1 MLPLQAHGYRSGLS
15 ASPGFLQILQTSSSS
30 SSSSTYLEAVAV
42 ADAGSTAEK
51 AVGEVWLEAEREEDE
66 GEDTDDSDAASAAA
80 PEMESDSDSAEEI
93 SMEKSELGL
102 TKGSQVVVVPAGD
115 LGETSRLGESYGKR
129 RRPPREIDW
138 FYMDGL
144 DRDL

>member
-1 MLPLQAHGYRSGLS
+1 M
-15 ASPGFLQILQTSSSS
+15 
-30 SSSSTYLEAVAV
+30 AV

-102 TKGSQVVVVPAGD
+102 TKGSQVVVVP
-115 LGETSRLGESYGKR
+115 
-129 RRPPREIDW
+129 
-138 FYMDGL
+138 
-144 DRDL
+144 DRKSVV

>member
-1 MLPLQAHGYRSGLS
+1 M
-15 ASPGFLQILQTSSSS
+15 
-30 SSSSTYLEAVAV
+30 
-42 ADAGSTAEK
+42 
-51 AVGEVWLEAEREEDE
+51 GEVWLEAEREEDE
-66 GEDTDDSDAASAAA
+66 GEDTDDSDATSEEAAA
-80 PEMESDSDSAEEI
+80 PEMDSDSDSAEEI

>member
-51 AVGEVWLEAEREEDE
+51 AVGEAWLEAEREEDE

>member
-102 TKGSQVVVVPAGD
+102 TKGSQVVVMPAGD